1 MWSTVL
7 KQIRDIVA
15 GGFARWDRD
24 LLAANGLED
33 VLAHGKPFAIA
44 PAARIA
50 RRAVRKFAESGRA
63 PVALCDRNE
72 ALWGTAI
79 FGVPVLS
86 YDEYAARWPQGTLC
100 VASSLHDSDICAFA
114 ASRGI
119 QHVVPY
125 PCLAYCYADMFGTR
139 EYAGMT
145 ESVFHPDTMPS
156 IERLLDLL
164 ADDHSRQVLM
174 SKMLYY
180 LTYDKSLLDGIR
192 SQETMYWDAT
202 VVRLRTDEVVVD
214 GGAYRGDTLQAYEKA
229 CQGVFD
235 RYFAFEPD
243 PLVYAD
249 LTAVAARD
257 ARIECVGCGLS
268 DTRES
273 IAFLISGAAD
283 TALAC
288 QAGDVSENVQ
298 YLNVLDLDSFFVG
311 RSPPTFIKMDIE
323 GGERRAIAGASA
335 LIERLQPTLAV
346 SAYHYP
352 RDLWE
357 IPLLIAERTPLAGL
371 FLRHYTREVDDTVCY
386 SIPVAR

>member
-1 MWSTVL
+1 MPDAAME
-7 KQIRDIVA
+7 QIRDIVS
-15 GGFARWDRD
+15 GGFARWDRH
-24 LLAANGLED
+24 LRAANGLD
-33 VLAHGKPFAIA
+33 VVLKHNKPFAIA

-50 RRAVRKFAESGRA
+50 RRAIMKLAESGRA

-72 ALWGTAI
+72 ALWGTAVC
-79 FGVPVLS
+79 GVPVLS
-86 YDEYAARWPQGTLC
+86 YDEYAARWPTGTLC

-114 ASRGI
+114 VSRGI

-125 PCLAYCYADMFGTR
+125 PCLAHCYSDVFGTR

-145 ESVFHPDTMPS
+145 ESVFHPDTMPL
-156 IERLLDLL
+156 IEKLLDLL
-164 ADDHSRQVLM
+164 ADDHSRQVLL
-174 SKMLYY
+174 SKVLYY

-229 CQGVFD
+229 CKGVFD

-249 LTAVAARD
+249 LTAVAARHP
-257 ARIECVGCGLS
+257 RIECVGCGLS

-273 IAFLISGAAD
+273 IAFSISGAAD
-283 TALAC
+283 TTPAG

-346 SAYHYP
+346 SAYHHP

-357 IPLLIAERTPLAGL
+357 IPLLIAERTPRAWL

>member
-1 MWSTVL
+1 MADTAL
-7 KQIRDIVA
+7 EQIRFIVA
-15 GGFARWDRD
+15 GGFARWDRY
-24 LLAANGLED
+24 LRAANSLED

-50 RRAVRKFAESGRA
+50 RRAVLKFAETGRA
-63 PVALCDRNE
+63 PIALCDRNE
-72 ALWGTAI
+72 SLWGTEVC
-79 FGVPVLS
+79 GVPVLS
-86 YDEYAARWPQGTLC
+86 YDEYATRWPEGMLC
-100 VASSLHDSDICAFA
+100 VASSLHDSDICSFA

-119 QHVVPY
+119 QQVVPY
-125 PCLAYCYADMFGTR
+125 PCLAHCYSDLFGTR

-145 ESVFHPDTMPS
+145 QSVFHPDTMPA
-156 IERLLDLL
+156 IEKLLDLL
-164 ADDHSRQVLM
+164 ADDNSQHVLL
-174 SKMLYY
+174 SKVLYY

-192 SQETMYWDAT
+192 SQETIYWDAT

-229 CQGVFD
+229 SQGVFD

-249 LTAVAARD
+249 LTAVAERD
-257 ARIECVGCGLS
+257 PRIECVGYGLS

-283 TALAC
+283 TTPAS
-288 QAGDVSENVQ
+288 QAADVSENVQ
-298 YLNVLDLDSFFVG
+298 YLNVLDLNSFFIG
-311 RSPPTFIKMDIE
+311 RTPPTFIKMDIE
-323 GGERRAIAGASA
+323 GGERRAIAGASD
-335 LIERLQPTLAV
+335 LIERHRPTLAV
-346 SAYHYP
+346 SAYHHP

-357 IPLLIAERTPLAGL
+357 IPLLMAERISSAGL

-386 SIPVAR
+386 AVPVGL

>member
-1 MWSTVL
+1 MSDAALET
-7 KQIRDIVA
+7 IRDIIS
-15 GGFARWDRD
+15 GGFARWDRH
-24 LLAANGLED
+24 LRAANGLD
-33 VLAHGKPFAIA
+33 VVLTHNKPFAIA

-50 RRAVRKFAESGRA
+50 RRVIMKLAESGRT

-72 ALWGTAI
+72 TLWGSAVC
-79 FGVPVLS
+79 GVPIVS
-86 YDEYAARWPQGTLC
+86 YDDYAARWPEGTLC

-119 QHVVPY
+119 QRVVPY
-125 PCLAYCYADMFGTR
+125 PCLAHCYADMFGTR

-156 IERLLDLL
+156 IEKLLDLL
-164 ADDHSRQVLM
+164 ADDHSRQVLL
-174 SKMLYY
+174 SKLLYY

-214 GGAYRGDTLQAYEKA
+214 GGAYRGDTLQAYERA

-273 IAFLISGAAD
+273 IAFSISGAAD
-283 TALAC
+283 TTPAS
-288 QAGDVSENVQ
+288 QAGDVSEHVQ
-298 YLNVLDLDSFFVG
+298 YLDVLDLDSFFIG

-323 GGERRAIAGASA
+323 GGERQAIAGASE
-335 LIERLQPTLAV
+335 LIQRHRPTLAV
-346 SAYHYP
+346 SAYHHP

>member
-1 MWSTVL
+1 MWGTAFE
-7 KQIRDIVA
+7 QIRDIVS
-15 GGFARWDRD
+15 GGFPRWDRH
-24 LLAANGLED
+24 LRAANGLD
-33 VLAHGKPFAIA
+33 GVLTHNKPFAIA

-50 RRAVRKFAESGRA
+50 RRAVGKFADSGRV

-72 ALWGTAI
+72 ALWGTAVC
-79 FGVPVLS
+79 GVPILS
-86 YDEYAARWPQGTLC
+86 YDEYAARWPEGTLC

-125 PCLAYCYADMFGTR
+125 PCLAHCYSEMFGTR

-156 IERLLDLL
+156 IEKLLDLL
-164 ADDHSRQVLM
+164 ADDHSRQVLL
-174 SKMLYY
+174 SKVLYY
-180 LTYDKSLLDGIR
+180 LTYDKSLLDGMR

-214 GGAYRGDTLQAYEKA
+214 GGAYRGDTLQSYEKA
-229 CQGVFD
+229 SRGVFD
-235 RYFAFEPD
+235 RYYAFEPD

-257 ARIECVGCGLS
+257 PRIECVGCGLS
-268 DTRES
+268 DARES
-273 IAFLISGAAD
+273 IAFSISGAAD
-283 TALAC
+283 TTPAS
-288 QAGDVSENVQ
+288 QAGVVSENVQ

-335 LIERLQPTLAV
+335 LIESQRPTLAV
-346 SAYHYP
+346 SAYHHP

-357 IPLLIAERTPLAGL
+357 IPLLMAGRTPSAGL

-386 SIPVAR
+386 AVPMGL